1 MLKYSLLCQLSVLLQ
16 VYEQYIAYCVLH
28 RGHALICSGACAQLM
43 RQVALAREEA
53 SAAGQPLEADRLAER
68 LRCLGHSVTV
78 RTALG
83 GGGGGECLRNL
94 RHTFLNCAVHGAL
107 LRLCMQRES
116 CCCTTLMAATSLL

>member
-1 MLKYSLLCQLSVLLQ
+1 
-16 VYEQYIAYCVLH
+16 
-28 RGHALICSGACAQLM
+28 M

-53 SAAGQPLEADRLAER
+53 AAAGRPLEADALAER

-94 RHTFLNCAVHGAL
+94 RHTFLSCAVHGAPA
-107 LRLCMQRES
+107 QDS
-116 CCCTTLMAATSLL
+116 YG

>member
-1 MLKYSLLCQLSVLLQ
+1 
-16 VYEQYIAYCVLH
+16 
-28 RGHALICSGACAQLM
+28 M

-53 SAAGQPLEADRLAER
+53 VAAGRPLEADVLAER

-94 RHTFLNCAVHGAL
+94 RHTFLSCAVHGAP
-107 LRLCMQRES
+107 RISFRSQKCMFVAV
-116 CCCTTLMAATSLL
+116 C